1 MAHLRLS
8 VQNEIVTACHL
19 AVVPEKV
26 NHPLE
31 IQPSKCC
38 VKSRGENMMAFLE
51 RAHSASIILPG
62 FLRP

>member
-38 VKSRGENMMAFLE
+38 VKSRGET
-51 RAHSASIILPG
+51 
-62 FLRP
+62 